1 MSKIKNDASYKQKDD
16 SGSDK
21 TEQFAKIAA
30 MQSLNDSLQSIGE
43 PPIKKKRLGEG
54 KYTTRK
60 LKRTENAVK
69 TKTHKS
75 QKEIFETKQ
84 AVPKL

>member
-1 MSKIKNDASYKQKDD
+1 
-16 SGSDK
+16 
-21 TEQFAKIAA
+21 
-30 MQSLNDSLQSIGE
+30 
-43 PPIKKKRLGEG
+43 
-54 KYTTRK
+54 

-84 AVPKL
+84 AVPKLWMLQFSNCP